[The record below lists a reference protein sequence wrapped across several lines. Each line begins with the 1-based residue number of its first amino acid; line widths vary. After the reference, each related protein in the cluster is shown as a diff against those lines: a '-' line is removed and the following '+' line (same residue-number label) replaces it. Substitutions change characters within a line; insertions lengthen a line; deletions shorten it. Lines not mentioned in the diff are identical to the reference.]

1 MDKYQQENNEHVIA
15 CLIEQQGSY
24 SAYIITPSML
34 DDKIPP
40 TYMTGCNSIAQV
52 KDAIVKLCP
61 AWKFDNFVDYDD
73 FWRVVAEA
81 GIAMPDVMPHREQQ
95 TLLLEAKG

>member
-15 CLIEQQGSY
+15 CLIEQQGNC

-34 DDKIPP
+34 DSKIPP
-40 TYMTGCNSIAQV
+40 TYMLGCDSAVQV
-52 KDAIVKLCP
+52 KDTIVKLCP
-61 AWKFDNFVDYDD
+61 GWKFDDFVGYDD
-73 FWRVVAEA
+73 FWRVVADA